1 MTLTKSPVVS
11 EAATMIGALLRDF
24 PEADTTPEARRA
36 WHVRKA
42 ETLVAIGVASSG
54 ERDYV
59 SAAEAFAL
67 ASRAWQ
73 QVADASTAMSGEVAR

>member
-24 PEADTTPEARRA
+24 PEADTTPEAMLA
-36 WHVRKA
+36 WHIRKA
-42 ETLVAIGVASSG
+42 ETLLAIGVASS
-54 ERDYV
+54 EKSDYA

-67 ASRAWQ
+67 AARAWQ
-73 QVADASTAMSGEVAR
+73 QVADASTAMSLAGQS